1 VRVAGNSASAR
12 PSHGAVSR
20 RRHHQT
26 RASDAPTPDESSA
39 AAPRPVAAAA
49 AAAATPLISSSSQ
62 SPARSLSDPLL
73 FRSTL
78 IVRMEIASSPAPAL
92 SARP

>member
-1 VRVAGNSASAR
+1 VRTAGNSASAR

-49 AAAATPLISSSSQ
+49 TPLISSSSQ
-62 SPARSLSDPLL
+62 SPTRSLSDALL

-78 IVRMEIASSPAPAL
+78 IVRMEIASSPALAL